1 MQLGMP
7 TFWGEK
13 RKKEKMAEKNRPL
26 AAVLDWVTQ
35 WLDSIKSF
43 QSQMHRKLD
52 QGIDCQSNT
61 NDWLRNRA
69 GVKTMY
75 LC

>member
-1 MQLGMP
+1 MSIKCNQCNYATGYAHVLRQ
-7 TFWGEK
+7 K
-13 RKKEKMAEKNRPL
+13 KYKKEKMAEKNRPL

-61 NDWLRNRA
+61 ND
-69 GVKTMY
+69 
-75 LC
+75 